1 METNLRVLAVAHNDT
16 TLRLCLLGLGVEG
29 MDVRHALDFE
39 HAVQSVA
46 VERPDVIVLD
56 TTIPGAGGLA
66 TLRELTAH
74 PATAR
79 IPVVTLAERAGTGE
93 GVSHWIAG
101 ASATI
106 AKPFSLDELSQTVRR
121 FGHMSAGQLAGH
133 RGDLLSRIRE
143 LV

>member
-1 METNLRVLAVAHNDT
+1 METNLRVLAVAHNET

-39 HAVQSVA
+39 NAVQSVA
-46 VERPDVIVLD
+46 LRRPDVIVLD
-56 TTIPGAGGLA
+56 TTIPGAGGVN
-66 TLRELTAH
+66 TLRELKAH

-79 IPVVTLAERAGTGE
+79 IPVVTLTERAGTGE

-101 ASATI
+101 AAATI

-121 FGHMSAGQLAGH
+121 LGHMTPADLDAY
-133 RGDLLSRIRE
+133 RGDLLTRVRE
-143 LV
+143 LA